1 MRIGTA
7 GWSIPR
13 AAADAFPGEGPHL
26 SRYARV
32 FACAEINSSFH
43 RSHRP
48 AVYERWAAQTPAGFR
63 FSAKVP
69 RAITHDGRLLGARA
83 GLERFL
89 DEAGALGDRLAV
101 LLVQLPPSFAFETR
115 RARAFFE
122 LAHRLFAGAI
132 VCEARHPSWFTSTSD
147 AVLAAARVGRVATDP
162 VRDPGAVRPG
172 GWLGPSGDGRGAVV
186 YHRWH
191 GVPATYRSRYDA
203 DWIAARAAELAAWPP
218 EADVWCIFDN
228 TASGAAA
235 ANALELRDAL
245 ATEGSG

>member
-13 AAADAFPGEGPHL
+13 QAADALPGDGPHL
-26 SRYARV
+26 RRYARV

-48 AVYERWAAQTPAGFR
+48 AVYARWAAETPAGFR
-63 FSAKVP
+63 FSVKVP
-69 RAITHDGRLLGARA
+69 RAITHEGRLLGARA
-83 GLERFL
+83 ALERFL
-89 DEAGALGDRLAV
+89 DEAAALGDRLSV
-101 LLVQLPPSFAFETR
+101 LLVQLPPSFAFDAR
-115 RARAFFE
+115 RSRAFFD

-132 VCEARHPSWFTSTSD
+132 VCEPRHPSWFTAASD

-162 VRDPGAVRPG
+162 VRAPAAARPG
-172 GWLGPSGDGRGAVV
+172 GWLGANGDGSGAVV

-203 DWIAARAAELAAWPP
+203 AWISARAAELASWPP
-218 EADVWCIFDN
+218 QADVWCIFDN

-235 ANALELRDAL
+235 VNALELRDTL
-245 ATEGSG
+245 AGIRRA